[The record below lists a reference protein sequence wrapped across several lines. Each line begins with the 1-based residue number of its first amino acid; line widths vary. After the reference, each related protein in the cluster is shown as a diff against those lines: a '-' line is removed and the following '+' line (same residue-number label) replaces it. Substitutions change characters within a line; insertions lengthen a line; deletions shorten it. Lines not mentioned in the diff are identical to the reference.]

1 MSAVTVAP
9 ARAITVVRVELKD
22 DLTGWWA
29 DCRSPKDLP
38 ARVFGQF
45 AEIGQADAAALV
57 KLAEA
62 LETIVV
68 SHNFPDATTGKLAAS
83 FLDVAP
89 DALAALAAGWSEKAF
104 SPDPS

>member
-1 MSAVTVAP
+1 MSNIKPAP

-38 ARVFGQF
+38 ARVFGQL
-45 AEIGQADAAALV
+45 AEIGEADAAALV
-57 KLAEA
+57 KLAGA

-68 SHNFPDATTGKLAAS
+68 EHNFPDATTGKLAAS
-83 FLDVAP
+83 LLDVAP

-104 SPDPS
+104 TPDPR